1 MITFKN
7 KGLQNHTVDLY
18 FSFARGETFM
28 TKTKSGW
35 LQTLVE
41 IGMIY
46 VSLYAIVFL
55 IGVYS
60 FTIVT
65 DLPTDRDKNGSGLF
79 LGTLVNCVP
88 FLLLG
93 WRAHFFHNR
102 NIHTVAI
109 ATVVTSFLLEKFLP
123 VCFAYVFS
131 PADPFVLLSEE
142 LPYYI
147 FGINYILYGTLLSC
161 LSFYI
166 GLFVRRSLK
175 QHTAS

>member
-7 KGLQNHTVDLY
+7 KGLQNHIVGLY
-18 FSFARGETFM
+18 FSFERGETFV

-35 LQTLVE
+35 LRTIVE
-41 IGMIY
+41 IGMVY

-60 FTIVT
+60 FTFAT
-65 DLPTDRDKNGSGLF
+65 DLPPDRNKNGSGLF

-88 FLLLG
+88 FLLIS
-93 WRAHFFHNR
+93 WRAHFFHKR

-109 ATVVTSFLLEKFLP
+109 ATVVTSFLLEKLLP
-123 VCFAYVFS
+123 VCFANILS
-131 PADPFVLLSEE
+131 PTDPFLLLSEE
-142 LPYYI
+142 FPYYI
-147 FGINYILYGTLLSC
+147 FGIDYILYGTLLSC

-166 GLFVRRSLK
+166 GLMVRRSLK
-175 QHTAS
+175 PNTTS